1 MMMTI
6 KEWWSNTV
14 QVCGTWWWS
23 RNNYCAPPF
32 PPEHQFSHYHYQQHG
47 TKLQTE
53 TDTLKIPTANNLIFE
68 GWKLGVICRRRA
80 ACYVFKIWKKCL
92 EIRGCK
98 NTGCF
103 FSDCTRVWLALL
115 LKLVSSGSIV
125 GVKVDLISPRCLVRV
140 PLSGTMLRLLCDW
153 GTIFTFT
160 LPFDGSGDR
169 SRQVFIS
176 GAGQLDL
183 VLKAT
188 LVN

>member
-1 MMMTI
+1 M
-6 KEWWSNTV
+6 
-14 QVCGTWWWS
+14 
-23 RNNYCAPPF
+23 RLRF
-32 PPEHQFSHYHYQQHG
+32 PPSTNSHTITINSTAHYCKQKLIYLKFLQQIIWFSKGGNWEWFAVDEFYVMFS
-47 TKLQTE
+47 L
-53 TDTLKIPTANNLIFE
+53 FE
-68 GWKLGVICRRRA
+68 
-80 ACYVFKIWKKCL
+80 KCL
-92 EIRGCK
+92 ELRGWK
-98 NTGCF
+98 NSDCF

-125 GVKVDLISPRCLVRV
+125 GVKVDLISPRRLVRV

>member
-32 PPEHQFSHYHYQQHG
+32 PPSTNSHTITINSTAPNCKQKLIHLKFLQQIIWFSKGGNWAWFAEDELHVMFS
-47 TKLQTE
+47 K
-53 TDTLKIPTANNLIFE
+53 FE
-68 GWKLGVICRRRA
+68 
-80 ACYVFKIWKKCL
+80 KCL
-92 EIRGCK
+92 EIRGWK